1 MSEKEPVVAARR
13 RIPAIWF
20 VPIVAIALGLWMV
33 VYTYMNEGPE
43 IRITFSTAAGIESG
57 KTKIKAR
64 NVEVGLVEAVSL
76 NEDLESV
83 TVVAKLVPKA
93 RALLHDDSRLW
104 VVRPRFGAGGVSGL
118 GTIMSGAYIELEPG
132 SGAPSRRREFQGLD
146 DLPVTAVGTP
156 GLRIILSSKRAGSVG
171 TGNPVLYRGFRVGRV
186 EDTTFDAKTQH
197 VYHSV
202 FIDAP
207 YDGLVDGATRFWN
220 ASGIS
225 VEASAAGLRVD
236 VGSLQTL
243 LSGGVAFGIPDDQQ
257 RRGAVED
264 GTEFVLHSNYQTARE
279 QTYRYSADY
288 VVSFSQSVRGLS
300 PGAPV
305 EYRGI
310 PVGRVRRVMLAE
322 LAARSGETSGGAIPV
337 LISLEPGRIGLPDT
351 QEAVDAF
358 KKDLELDVARGPGL
372 RVSLQ
377 SANLLTGS
385 LLISIDSYPEEGP
398 GKIGSYAGHPT
409 LPTLPG
415 GLERIERNIS
425 RLLTKLNDL
434 PLEQTVA
441 ELNGTLA
448 AVRETVGSQEF
459 LELPSTVSRS
469 LTNLD
474 RTLQSVERLSRTVG
488 DQPNSIIFSRP
499 ILPDPEPRARP

>member
-13 RIPAIWF
+13 RIPAIWL
-20 VPIVAIALGLWMV
+20 VPIVAFALGIWMV
-33 VYTYMNEGPE
+33 VYTYVTEGPE
-43 IRITFSTAAGIESG
+43 ITITFSTAAGIEAG
-57 KTKIKAR
+57 KTKIKAL
-64 NVEVGLVEAVSL
+64 NVEVGLVDAVTL

-93 RALLHDDSRLW
+93 GALLRDDSRLW
-104 VVRPRFGAGGVSGL
+104 VVRPRFGAGGISGL

-132 SGAPSRRREFQGLD
+132 SGAPSNRREFQGLD
-146 DLPVTAVGTP
+146 DVPVTAVGTP
-156 GLRIILSSKRAGSVG
+156 GLRIVLSSKRVGSVG

-186 EDTTFDAKTQH
+186 ESTTFDPETQQVH
-197 VYHSV
+197 HSV

-207 YDGLVDGATRFWN
+207 YDELVDGATRFWN

-225 VEASAAGLRVD
+225 FEASADGMRVD

-243 LSGGVAFGIPDDQQ
+243 LSGGVAFGIPDDK
-257 RRGAVED
+257 RRQGAVEN
-264 GTEFVLHSNYQTARE
+264 GTEFVLHSNYPAALE

-305 EYRGI
+305 EYRGL
-310 PVGRVRRVMLAE
+310 PVGRVRRVMLDE
-322 LAARSGETSGGAIPV
+322 LAARSSETSGAPIPI
-337 LISLEPGRIGLPDT
+337 LISLEPGRMGLPDT
-351 QEAVDAF
+351 QEAVDAL
-358 KKDLELDVARGPGL
+358 KKNLERA
-372 RVSLQ
+372 VSQGGRASLE
-377 SANLLTGS
+377 SGNLLTGS
-385 LLISIDSYPEEGP
+385 LLVSIDFYPEEGP
-398 GKIGSYAGHPT
+398 AKVGSYAGYPM

-434 PLEQTVA
+434 PLEETIA

-448 AVRETVGSQEF
+448 AVRETVDSEEF
-459 LELPSTVSRS
+459 RELPSNVSGS
-469 LTNLD
+469 LANLD
-474 RTLQSVERLSRTVG
+474 RTLRSVERLSRTVG

-499 ILPDPEPRARP
+499 IRPDPEPRARP